1 MRIIAAFMVAFA
13 FFLMA
18 PTCKKTPEY
27 YYSYGKHYESD
38 GDYVQAF
45 RYYSK
50 AIEKNSSYIDA
61 YLARASV
68 CFLQDSFLMAIGDYT
83 KVIDL
88 RPERNNSD
96 IYYLRGN
103 VYWGSLRD
111 TLACNDFRKS
121 CDLGYNRA
129 CDAWRKHCK
138 K

>member
-1 MRIIAAFMVAFA
+1 MRTALIVVLS

-18 PTCKKTPEY
+18 PICNNKTPEY
-27 YYSYGKHYESD
+27 YYGYGKHYEAE
-38 GDYVQAF
+38 GDHVQAF

-50 AIEKNSSYIDA
+50 AIQKNPSYIDA

-68 CFLQDSFLMAIGDYT
+68 CFLQDSFSLAIADYSKAIT
-83 KVIDL
+83 L

-96 IYYLRGN
+96 ILYLRGN
-103 VYWGSLRD
+103 VYYGSLRD
-111 TLACNDFRKS
+111 TLACADFRKS

-129 CDAWRKHCK
+129 CDAHRKYCK